1 MNRDLWSY
9 DPADRRAVKVFS
21 FRDDDSA
28 DVRSNY
34 DHHDIRIL
42 SVEDDGDMDFL
53 VYGYMN
59 RGNHEGENGIAG
71 YHYMASENA
80 LEERYF
86 IPYSGSYE
94 QLEADLDRLTCQTA
108 GGMLYLYVDH
118 AIYGIDMNS
127 RENMVVA
134 DSLAEGTFAV
144 SSDKKRI
151 AWQEGTIYESGVLHL
166 MDLETGENR
175 EIRAGDGEYVRT
187 LGFVGRDLVYGM
199 ARADDIWLVNG
210 RSGKSSYV

>member
-1 MNRDLWSY
+1 MELPDITIWHLKMRWRS
-9 DPADRRAVKVFS
+9 AIS
-21 FRDDDSA
+21 FR
-28 DVRSNY
+28 
-34 DHHDIRIL
+34 
-42 SVEDDGDMDFL
+42 
-53 VYGYMN
+53 
-59 RGNHEGENGIAG
+59 
-71 YHYMASENA
+71 
-80 LEERYF
+80 
-86 IPYSGSYE
+86 IPVPMSSWRRT
-94 QLEADLDRLTCQTA
+94 LTATCQTA

-175 EIRAGDGEYVRT
+175 EIP
-187 LGFVGRDLVYGM
+187 GR
-199 ARADDIWLVNG
+199 G
-210 RSGKSSYV
+210 RGICPYTRFCRP

>member
-1 MNRDLWSY
+1 MRWRS
-9 DPADRRAVKVFS
+9 AIS
-21 FRDDDSA
+21 FR
-28 DVRSNY
+28 
-34 DHHDIRIL
+34 
-42 SVEDDGDMDFL
+42 
-53 VYGYMN
+53 
-59 RGNHEGENGIAG
+59 
-71 YHYMASENA
+71 
-80 LEERYF
+80 
-86 IPYSGSYE
+86 IPDSYE

-199 ARADDIWLVNG
+199 ARAG
-210 RSGKSSYV
+210 